1 MATLLPQSFHRLILI
16 GFVLMALPL
25 VLAVVLAYQLSE
37 RVVVARQE
45 VLARAVLAGQV
56 GRQIEDALGAM
67 KQQLML
73 LPPQAVPE
81 VAALPAFQRLNQDFI
96 ERFNYFATLSTAVGQ
111 EAAIKRVVERA
122 RILGEDFRARG
133 DVSLLAGQLYR
144 IDDETRAILH
154 AGDRVVEQEI
164 GQLGGR
170 VATLRLILLATVPL
184 ALFVAAV
191 VLVLVRSVVVGR
203 IRAMD
208 RTLREIGRA
217 DFVPDIAVVGKP
229 DFPDLARRLD
239 WLQRRL
245 RNLESQR
252 TRFLRH
258 ISHDLKT
265 PLTAICEGAQL
276 LSEGA
281 AGPLDPR
288 QRPLVDIVN
297 KNARRLQKFIE
308 DLLNYQEV
316 SSARVSLELR
326 PIRMSQLCETVLGAH
341 IIAAGKHN
349 IRIKRNLADGE
360 LNGDW
365 NKLYAVLDNLISN
378 AIKFSP
384 EDGVVT
390 VSLAD
395 EGDEMVLDV
404 VDQGSGVPEEERKR
418 VFEPFFRGTR
428 ARKGA
433 IKGSG
438 LGLAIARDYARAHR
452 GRLEL
457 LDSAQGAHFRLT
469 LPKRQGSART
479 TD

>member
-1 MATLLPQSFHRLILI
+1 MGNILPKSFHRLLLI

-25 VLAVVLAYQLSE
+25 VVAVALAYQLSE
-37 RVVVARQE
+37 QMVVARQE
-45 VLARAVLAGQV
+45 VLARAVLAARV

-67 KQQLML
+67 KQQLMR
-73 LPPQAVPE
+73 LPQQSVPDT
-81 VAALPAFQRLNQDFI
+81 AALPAFQRLNQDFI

-111 EAAIKRVVERA
+111 EAAIGRVVQRA

-133 DVSLLAGQLYR
+133 DASLLAGQLYQV
-144 IDDETRAILH
+144 DEETRAILH
-154 AGDRVVEQEI
+154 ASERALEQEI

-170 VATLRLILLATVPL
+170 VSTLRLILFATVPL
-184 ALFVAAV
+184 ALFIAVV
-191 VLVLVRSVVVGR
+191 VLVVLRSVVVDR
-203 IRAMD
+203 IRRMD
-208 RTLREIGRA
+208 RTIREIGRA
-217 DFVPDIAVVGKP
+217 DFVPDITVVGSP
-229 DFPDLARRLD
+229 DFPDLTRRLD
-239 WLQRRL
+239 WLRRRL
-245 RNLESQR
+245 RNVESQR

-288 QRPLVDIVN
+288 QKPLVDIVN
-297 KNARRLQKFIE
+297 KNAHRLQKFIE
-308 DLLNYQEV
+308 DLLNYQQV
-316 SSARVSLELR
+316 SSARTSLDLR

-349 IRIKRNLADGE
+349 IRIKRTLADGE

-384 EDGVVT
+384 EEGVVT

-395 EGDEMVLDV
+395 AGSEVVLDV
-404 VDQGSGVPEEERKR
+404 IDQGSGVPEEERKR

-428 ARKGA
+428 ARKGPV
-433 IKGSG
+433 KGSG

-457 LDSAQGAHFRLT
+457 VDSEQGAHFRLT
-469 LPKRQGSART
+469 LPKRQGNTRAA
-479 TD
+479 D